1 MSQTWSIKIV
11 QVGNGVRFDPDVF
24 GIQPGQPLKAQEGDL
39 VSWNNRTN
47 RTVVVA
53 VQKAGSN
60 ETSFAT
66 GFIESFMSS
75 APGYVIQET
84 DIDTKG
90 ASGGVVG
97 VVRYTATYVLAGTP
111 PDQGPEIFAG
121 TITVVNS

>member
-1 MSQTWSIKIV
+1 MSQTWSIKIMP
-11 QVGNGVRFDPDVF
+11 VGDEVRFDPDVF
-24 GIQPGQPLKAQEGDL
+24 GIEPGQPLKAQEGDL

-53 VQKAGSN
+53 VKKAGTN

-66 GFIESFMSS
+66 GLIESFQSS
-75 APGYVIQET
+75 SPGYVIQDT

-97 VVRYTATYVLAGTP
+97 VVRYNATYMLPGTP
-111 PDQGPEIFAG
+111 PNIAPETFGG
-121 TITVVNS
+121 TITVVSS